1 MANENT
7 PDILDIGADGK
18 VTHIDSQGVSQ
29 GLNMLPFHWRSRSTG
44 KPIAATMYALGTN
57 NLEFRRAEADRHGYD
72 LVEGHHTGSQST
84 FSAADND
91 AADYAYD
98 TQYEPSQ
105 DANYRS
111 DYENDSMD
119 GGADGY

>member
-1 MANENT
+1 MPHEDD
-7 PDILDIGADGK
+7 PDTIDIGADGK

-29 GLNMLPFHWRSRSTG
+29 GLNFVPFYWRSRSTG
-44 KPIAATMYALGTN
+44 KPIAATMYALGAN
-57 NLEFRRAEADRHGYD
+57 NLEYRRQEADRHGYD
-72 LVEGHHTGSQST
+72 LVEGHHTSSQNT

-105 DANYRS
+105 DANDQS
-111 DYENDSMD
+111 DYETDSMD
-119 GGADGY
+119 GDSNG

>member
-72 LVEGHHTGSQST
+72 LIEGHHTGSQNT

-98 TQYEPSQ
+98 TQYESPT
-105 DANYRS
+105 DMNY
-111 DYENDSMD
+111 EQGDSN
-119 GGADGY
+119 G

>member
-1 MANENT
+1 MANENK
-7 PDILDIGADGK
+7 PDIIDIGADGK

-29 GLNMLPFHWRSRSTG
+29 GLNMVPFHWRSRSTG
-44 KPIAATMYALGTN
+44 KPIAATMYALGAN

-72 LVEGHHTGSQST
+72 LVEGYHTGSQNT

-105 DANYRS
+105 DANDRS

>member
-1 MANENT
+1 MPHENK
-7 PDILDIGADGK
+7 PDIIDIGADGK

-44 KPIAATMYALGTN
+44 KPIAATMYALGAN

-72 LVEGHHTGSQST
+72 LVEGHHTSSQNT

-98 TQYEPSQ
+98 TQYESPT
-105 DANYRS
+105 DMNY
-111 DYENDSMD
+111 EQGDSN
-119 GGADGY
+119 G